1 MRIGIIARSDNTG
14 LGYQTKELTDM
25 LNPSKVMLI
34 DFSAHN
40 NNIQHPEWYDGY
52 NVTNILGYPT
62 SREIEKFL
70 NDLDVVL
77 SCETFYNNE
86 EFIEIAKVKN
96 VKTFL
101 QYNYELFGNLAKKK
115 MPLPDVLIS
124 PSSWQL
130 QVIVDKFG
138 RKAKVA
144 HIPPPTTPNI
154 FTNALKENT
163 SKTHKK
169 ILHIGGKRA
178 AMDRNGTD
186 TMIEMLKYSK
196 ADYELVIKTQTKLEI
211 NSNDSRLT
219 VDYNDQKNREDMYFG
234 FDLMVLPRRYA
245 GLCLP
250 MNEALLSGLPVF
262 MTNISPNNN
271 VLPSDWLVDAQIID
285 QFKAKT
291 LIDVYGANPRQLA
304 EMVDDYIES
313 DKKIEYKN
321 KALEIGLNNFA
332 PKNLKDR
339 YYELFNSFHI

>member
-1 MRIGIIARSDNTG
+1 
-14 LGYQTKELTDM
+14 
-25 LNPSKVMLI
+25 
-34 DFSAHN
+34 
-40 NNIQHPEWYDGY
+40 
-52 NVTNILGYPT
+52 
-62 SREIEKFL
+62 
-70 NDLDVVL
+70 
-77 SCETFYNNE
+77 
-86 EFIEIAKVKN
+86 
-96 VKTFL
+96 
-101 QYNYELFGNLAKKK
+101 
-115 MPLPDVLIS
+115 
-124 PSSWQL
+124 
-130 QVIVDKFG
+130 
-138 RKAKVA
+138 
-144 HIPPPTTPNI
+144 
-154 FTNALKENT
+154 
-163 SKTHKK
+163 
-169 ILHIGGKRA
+169 
-178 AMDRNGTD
+178 
-186 TMIEMLKYSK
+186 
-196 ADYELVIKTQTKLEI
+196 
-211 NSNDSRLT
+211 
-219 VDYNDQKNREDMYFG
+219 MYFG